1 LVHARRVR
9 RAASVGPAAR
19 RESVQLGELVG
30 ALRLPKG
37 AFAAAAGPTRCAT
50 SWSCVAVAPT
60 SPAIPRGTEPWDCV
74 VGAGTPDGMVAI
86 NEYFA
91 RHPERVLGELRGA
104 HGQYREADMTVL
116 AHTGPLGAELRVA
129 LAQVTTEARRAG
141 LVREEGQIA
150 TVAAPGT
157 RAGAERKEGAIVTDG
172 AGGFCTARDG
182 HLEAFRPPTAQSR
195 AGALVELRDT
205 LAELLAVQE
214 LSVDDTEMLAVQFRL
229 NQSYDD
235 YHRRFGP
242 LNRFKLVPTG
252 RTKPRSGIAAEGAD
266 DGGDE
271 SRRTVASPRRWGGF
285 RNDPDHRTVLALE
298 VFDPEGQTAT
308 KAPVFRRRVL
318 GPRHRALGAD
328 NAADAV
334 AISLDERGE

>member
-1 LVHARRVR
+1 MCDIVVLRRR
-9 RAASVGPAAR
+9 GPD
-19 RESVQLGELVG
+19 QPGD
-30 ALRLPKG
+30 
-37 AFAAAAGPTRCAT
+37 TT
-50 SWSCVAVAPT
+50 S
-60 SPAIPRGTEPWDCV
+60 TEPWDCV
-74 VGAGTPDGMVAI
+74 VDAGTPDGMVAI

-104 HGQYREADMTVL
+104 HGQYREADMTVP

-172 AGGFCTARDG
+172 AGGCTARDG

-195 AGALVELRDT
+195 AAGVGGAARHPGR
-205 LAELLAVQE
+205 AVGRQE

>member
-1 LVHARRVR
+1 
-9 RAASVGPAAR
+9 
-19 RESVQLGELVG
+19 
-30 ALRLPKG
+30 
-37 AFAAAAGPTRCAT
+37 
-50 SWSCVAVAPT
+50 
-60 SPAIPRGTEPWDCV
+60 
-74 VGAGTPDGMVAI
+74 M
-86 NEYFA
+86 
-91 RHPERVLGELRGA
+91 
-104 HGQYREADMTVL
+104 
-116 AHTGPLGAELRVA
+116 
-129 LAQVTTEARRAG
+129 
-141 LVREEGQIA
+141 
-150 TVAAPGT
+150 
-157 RAGAERKEGAIVTDG
+157 
-172 AGGFCTARDG
+172 
-182 HLEAFRPPTAQSR
+182 
-195 AGALVELRDT
+195 ELRDT

-318 GPRHRALGAD
+318 GPATGLSGPTMPPTRWPSASMS
-328 NAADAV
+328 AA
-334 AISLDERGE
+334 SERGPGGRAVGHRPRGGSGRAW